1 MNKKRIMLI
10 TSSILILS
18 VFVAFSLN
26 KPNFLVNNHNQSK
39 KDTVITNP
47 KIDIKVEKEFDD
59 DGNIIRYDS
68 SYTYIYTYPNG
79 NTEKL
84 NMDSI
89 FQNFEPYFFNHGFD
103 IIHDPFR
110 SFFEEDTLYQ
120 HHFFDDDFFMQQFEN
135 NMFRFEDMMREMD
148 SLRNQFLRDM
158 YPDFE
163 QPAPQPKKEKTKG
176 VKI

>member
-10 TSSILILS
+10 TSSILLLS

-26 KPNFLVNNHNQSK
+26 EPNFFINNHNQSE
-39 KDTVITNP
+39 KDTVTTNP
-47 KIDIKVEKEFDD
+47 KIDIKVEKEYDD
-59 DGNIIRYDS
+59 EGNIIRYDS
-68 SYTYIYTYPNG
+68 SYTYIYTYPDG

-103 IIHDPFR
+103 IMHDPFKE
-110 SFFEEDTLYQ
+110 FFQEDTLYQ
-120 HHFFDDDFFMQQFEN
+120 HHFFDDNFFMQQFEN
-135 NMFRFEDMMREMD
+135 NMFKFEDMIREMD

-158 YPDFE
+158 YPDIE
-163 QPAPQPKKEKTKG
+163 QPEPQPKKEKTKG
-176 VKI
+176 VKL